1 MATFQYTAR
10 DRTGQPTGGAIAA
23 RDVFEARQTLRNRD
37 LFLTDIRQQ
46 EAKPAAAAQARAP
59 GRRAIRLKD
68 MVVMS
73 RQLATLVRSGIS
85 IFEALHAVECQ
96 TQNRSLAFLLQ
107 DVRYNVLTGCSLSEA
122 MRRHPKALNEMY
134 VSLVAAGEAGGLLE
148 QTLEIAADQFD
159 REVELREKIK
169 SATVYPILV
178 LTALAGLVLF
188 MLIFIIP
195 VFEGVYAQFKVKLPA
210 TTLALVAASDV
221 ISHLWWMVLIGVV
234 AGVVLLR
241 RAIGTSRGRMAYDRI
256 KLKLPL
262 IGGLNRKVAIA
273 RFTQTF
279 AGACRA
285 GVPILQALAIS
296 GETSGNMVV
305 MEAIRKV
312 ADCVKD
318 GSTLALPFEHT
329 GQFPPMVVKM
339 VAAGEESGNLDSM
352 LEEIARFY
360 NRDIEYAV
368 ANLTRVME
376 PAMTLLVGAVVLFVL
391 VALYMPIFSL
401 TQVLKQ

>member
-23 RDVFEARQTLRNRD
+23 RDIFEARQTLRNRD
-37 LFLTDIRQQ
+37 LFLTDIRQK
-46 EAKPAAAAQARAP
+46 EAKPAAAAAGRMPGARA
-59 GRRAIRLKD
+59 IKLKD
-68 MVVMS
+68 IVIMS

-85 IFEALHAVECQ
+85 IFESLHAVECQ
-96 TQNRSLAFLLQ
+96 TQNRSLALLLQ
-107 DVRYNVLTGCSLSEA
+107 DIRYNVLTGCSLSEA

-134 VSLVAAGEAGGLLE
+134 VSLVAAGESGGLLE
-148 QTLEIAADQFD
+148 QTLEIAAEQFD

-178 LTALAGLVLF
+178 LIALVGLVLF

-195 VFEGVYAQFKVKLPA
+195 VFTDVYAQFHVKLPVV
-210 TTLALVAASDV
+210 TLSLVAVSGVV
-221 ISHLWWMVLIGVV
+221 IRFWWMVLIGLV
-234 AGVVLLR
+234 AGIWLVR
-241 RAIGTSRGRMAYDRI
+241 RAIRTPRGRKAYDLL

-262 IGGLNRKVAIA
+262 LGTLNRKVAVA

-279 AGACRA
+279 AGSVRA

-296 GETSGNMVV
+296 GQTSGNVVV
-305 MEAIRKV
+305 MDAIRKV
-312 ADCVKD
+312 GECVKD
-318 GSTLALPFEHT
+318 GSTLALPLEQT

-339 VAAGEESGNLDSM
+339 VAAGEESGNLDTM
-352 LEEIARFY
+352 LDEITKFY
-360 NRDIEYAV
+360 NRDIEYTV
-368 ANLTRVME
+368 ANLTRIME
-376 PAMTLLVGAVVLFVL
+376 PMMTLFVGAVVLFVL